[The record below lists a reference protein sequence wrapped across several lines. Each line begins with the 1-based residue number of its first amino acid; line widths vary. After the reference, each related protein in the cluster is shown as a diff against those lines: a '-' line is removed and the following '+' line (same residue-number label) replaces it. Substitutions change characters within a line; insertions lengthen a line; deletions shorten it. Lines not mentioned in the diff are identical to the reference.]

1 MLATAVDLELVL
13 EILGVIALILVI
25 IALLRGW
32 RP

>member
-13 EILGVIALILVI
+13 EILGVIALILII